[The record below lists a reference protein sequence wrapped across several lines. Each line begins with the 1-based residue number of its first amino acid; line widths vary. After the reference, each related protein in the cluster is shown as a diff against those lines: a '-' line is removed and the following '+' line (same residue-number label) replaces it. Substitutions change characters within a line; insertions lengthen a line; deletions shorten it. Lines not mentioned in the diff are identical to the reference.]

1 MELSL
6 ILSDDTETYQAI
18 LGQFIESSAA
28 ETHADRILAQQAAET
43 ATNSANSA
51 LDSAG
56 QAAQSAAAS
65 ADSATQASASA
76 AAASTSEQH
85 ASQYATAAQAASTDA
100 AGSASSAAS
109 SASSATLSA
118 TSAANSAT
126 AASVSEQNAA
136 ATLANALKKAN
147 NLSDV
152 ADAATALANLGGA
165 PKANPTFTGNVGV
178 PTRAAGDNG
187 NYAASTAF
195 VAASFLPRTGGT
207 LTGTLLLNGPTQG
220 SIPSV
225 QFQLNGKSQWGVG
238 DNGGGWFVCSRYD
251 ANGSWINDPLQL
263 DPSGKT
269 WINGDA
275 QVGGSLLLGNSR
287 GICFKRTDG
296 NYHIAMQLTAD
307 SGNNTDIINCD
318 GGGRI
323 RFLNEAYNAELGWFD
338 NNGNFWARGDIQGF
352 SDRRVKS
359 NIKRIKGAMAKVR
372 ELVGVTFTRRRSK
385 DKTRHMG
392 FIAQDVEPIVPEVVH
407 TDEKG
412 MKSIAYAN
420 MTALL
425 AEALKELDE
434 RVAALEA
441 GE

>member
-109 SASSATLSA
+109 SASSASLSA

-152 ADAATALANLGGA
+152 ANAATALANLGGA
-165 PKANPTFTGNVGV
+165 PKASPTFTGNVGV
-178 PTRAAGDNG
+178 PTRAVGDSTDN
-187 NYAASTAF
+187 AASTKF
-195 VAASFLPRTGGT
+195 VATSFLPLSGGSVSGQSWFNGGLYFPWAEIGNAATVSTPFLDFHSSGSGNDYDVRFIATGGASATGLGNLDFYGQAFT
-207 LTGTLLLNGPTQG
+207 LMNG
-220 SIPSV
+220 V
-225 QFQLNGKSQWGVG
+225 
-238 DNGGGWFVCSRYD
+238 
-251 ANGSWINDPLQL
+251 LQ
-263 DPSGKT
+263 
-269 WINGDA
+269 
-275 QVGGSLLLGNSR
+275 LGNSS
-287 GICFKRTDG
+287 GIYFKRTNG
-296 NYHIAMQLTAD
+296 TYHIAMQLTAD
-307 SGNNTDIINCD
+307 SSNNTDIINCD

-323 RFLNEAYNAELGWFD
+323 RFINDAYNAELGWFD

>member
-6 ILSDDTETYQAI
+6 ILSDETETYQAI

-28 ETHADRILAQQAAET
+28 ETRADRILAQQAAET

-56 QAAQSAAAS
+56 KAAQSAAAS

-165 PKANPTFTGNVGV
+165 PKASPTFIGNVGV
-178 PTRAAGDNG
+178 PTRTAGDSTDN
-187 NYAASTAF
+187 AASTKF
-195 VAASFLPRTGGT
+195 VATSFLPLAGGVPMTGNLPINAPDTAHFLGVVWQLAGKNRWSLQSNGNIDFTLSKYNADGSWNYDPVVVGQNGAVQLFVRSGAWCQVLSDNTYSVLSLVTANGFRMQMRASQNVGTEWVNSANSAINMT
-207 LTGTLLLNGPTQG
+207 LT
-220 SIPSV
+220 
-225 QFQLNGKSQWGVG
+225 
-238 DNGGGWFVCSRYD
+238 
-251 ANGSWINDPLQL
+251 
-263 DPSGKT
+263 
-269 WINGDA
+269 
-275 QVGGSLLLGNSR
+275 
-287 GICFKRTDG
+287 
-296 NYHIAMQLTAD
+296 
-307 SGNNTDIINCD
+307 D
-318 GGGRI
+318 GGD
-323 RFLNEAYNAELGWFD
+323 LNVRGNVTAY
-338 NNGNFWARGDIQGF
+338 

-359 NIKRIKGAMAKVR
+359 NIKRIKDAMAKVR

>member
-28 ETHADRILAQQAAET
+28 ETRADRILAQQAAET

-65 ADSATQASASA
+65 ADSATQAAASA

-85 ASQYATAAQAASTDA
+85 ASQYATAAQVASTDA

-109 SASSATLSA
+109 SATSATLSA

-178 PTRAAGDNG
+178 PTRAVGDSTDN
-187 NYAASTAF
+187 AASTKF
-195 VAASFLPRTGGT
+195 VATSFLPRTGGALSGVLNADYGVYMPWAEIGSFGT
-207 LTGTLLLNGPTQG
+207 AQASYIDFHSSGTGNDYDVRLIAT
-220 SIPSV
+220 
-225 QFQLNGKSQWGVG
+225 
-238 DNGGGWFVCSRYD
+238 GGGS
-251 ANGSWINDPLQL
+251 ANGQGNL
-263 DPSGKT
+263 DFYGQAFT
-269 WINGDA
+269 CMNGI
-275 QVGGSLLLGNSR
+275 VRLGNSR
-287 GICFKRTDG
+287 GIYFKRTDG
-296 NYHIAMQLTAD
+296 TYHIAMQLTSD
-307 SGNNTDIINCD
+307 SSNNTDIINCD

-323 RFLNEAYNAELGWFD
+323 RFINDAYNAELGWFD

-385 DKTRHMG
+385 DKARHMG

>member
-6 ILSDDTETYQAI
+6 ILSDETETYQAI

-65 ADSATQASASA
+65 ADSATQASTSA

-100 AGSASSAAS
+100 AGSASSAAG
-109 SASSATLSA
+109 SASSAAVSA
-118 TSAANSAT
+118 TNAANSAT
-126 AASVSEQNAA
+126 AASISEQNAA

-165 PKANPTFTGNVGV
+165 PKASPTFIGNVGV
-178 PTRAAGDNG
+178 PTRTAGDSTDN
-187 NYAASTAF
+187 AASTKF
-195 VAASFLPRTGGT
+195 VATGFLPRTGGVPMTGNLPINAPDTAHILGVVWQLAGTNRWSLQSNINSAFT
-207 LTGTLLLNGPTQG
+207 LSKYNADGSWNYDPVVVGQNGAVQL
-220 SIPSV
+220 SV
-225 QFQLNGKSQWGVG
+225 RS
-238 DNGGGWFVCSRYD
+238 GGWCQVLSDNVYSVLSLVT
-251 ANGSWINDPLQL
+251 ANGFCMQMRASQN
-263 DPSGKT
+263 
-269 WINGDA
+269 
-275 QVGGSLLLGNSR
+275 VGTEWVNSA
-287 GICFKRTDG
+287 
-296 NYHIAMQLTAD
+296 NTAV
-307 SGNNTDIINCD
+307 NMTLYD
-318 GGGRI
+318 GGDLLVRG
-323 RFLNEAYNAELGWFD
+323 NVTAY
-338 NNGNFWARGDIQGF
+338 

-372 ELVGVTFTRRRSK
+372 ELVGVTFTRRRSE

-392 FIAQDVEPIVPEVVH
+392 FIAQDVEPIVPEVVR

>member
-6 ILSDDTETYQAI
+6 ILSDETETYQAI

-28 ETHADRILAQQAAET
+28 ETRADRILAQQAAET
-43 ATNSANSA
+43 ATNCANSA

-56 QAAQSAAAS
+56 KAAQSAAAS
-65 ADSATQASASA
+65 ADSATQAAASA

-100 AGSASSAAS
+100 AGSASSAAG
-109 SASSATLSA
+109 SASAAALSA
-118 TSAANSAT
+118 TNAANSAT
-126 AASVSEQNAA
+126 AASISEQNAE

-178 PTRAAGDNG
+178 PTRTAGDSTDN
-187 NYAASTAF
+187 AASTKF
-195 VAASFLPRTGGT
+195 VAASYFPLSGGHVNGQSWLDGGVNTPWVELGNPSSVGTPYIDFHSSGTGNDYDVRLIATGG
-207 LTGTLLLNGPTQG
+207 G
-220 SIPSV
+220 S
-225 QFQLNGKSQWGVG
+225 
-238 DNGGGWFVCSRYD
+238 
-251 ANGSWINDPLQL
+251 ANGQGNL
-263 DPSGKT
+263 DFYGQAFT
-269 WINGDA
+269 CMNGI
-275 QVGGSLLLGNSR
+275 VRLGNSR
-287 GICFKRTDG
+287 GIYFKRTDG
-296 NYHIAMQLTAD
+296 NYHIAMQLTAE
-307 SGNNTDIINCD
+307 NNTDIINCD

-323 RFLNEAYNAELGWFD
+323 RFINDAYNAELGWFN
-338 NNGNFWARGDIQGF
+338 NNGDFWARGNVSAY

-425 AEALKELDE
+425 AEAMKDLDK

-441 GE
+441 RK

>member
-136 ATLANALKKAN
+136 ATLTNALKKAN

-165 PKANPTFTGNVGV
+165 PKASPTFTGNVGV
-178 PTRAAGDNG
+178 PTRAVGDSTDN
-187 NYAASTAF
+187 AASTKF
-195 VAASFLPRTGGT
+195 VATSFLPRIGGT
-207 LTGTLLLNGPTQG
+207 LTGTLVLDASTQANWLSLRWQLAGKDQWALQPNSTADFTLSRFNTDGTFESNLVIFPHIGGTRPIVFQKNVQITTGTMFIGGPAYGGETDYIMQNTNTYGQLFLNTSGAHG
-220 SIPSV
+220 
-225 QFQLNGKSQWGVG
+225 F
-238 DNGGGWFVCSRYD
+238 YD
-251 ANGSWINDPLQL
+251 A
-263 DPSGKT
+263 T
-269 WINGDA
+269 R
-275 QVGGSLLLGNSR
+275 SLIRYSSD
-287 GICFKRTDG
+287 T
-296 NYHIAMQLTAD
+296 
-307 SGNNTDIINCD
+307 SGNFTATGNITAYSDESLKTDWADLPDDII
-318 GGGRI
+318 
-323 RFLNEAYNAELGWFD
+323 E
-338 NNGNFWARGDIQGF
+338 Q
-352 SDRRVKS
+352 
-359 NIKRIKGAMAKVR
+359 MA
-372 ELVGVTFTRRRSK
+372 GVLSGTFTRIDTGARQVGVGAKSLRNVMPEAV
-385 DKTRHMG
+385 MG
-392 FIAQDVEPIVPEVVH
+392 GEKLSVAYGNAALALCVKLSQRVVEL
-407 TDEKG
+407 TK
-412 MKSIAYAN
+412 
-420 MTALL
+420 
-425 AEALKELDE
+425 

-441 GE
+441 GK

>member
-6 ILSDDTETYQAI
+6 ILSDDTESYVAI

-65 ADSATQASASA
+65 ADSAANAAASA

-85 ASQYATAAQAASTDA
+85 ASQYAAAAQSASTDAASSASSA
-100 AGSASSAAS
+100 AGSASSAAV
-109 SASSATLSA
+109 SATN
-118 TSAANSAT
+118 AANSAT
-126 AASVSEQNAA
+126 AASISEQNAA

-152 ADAATALANLGGA
+152 ADAVAALANLGGA

-207 LTGTLLLNGPTQG
+207 MTGWVGFNGSTQASVPNITFGLNGVTQWMINDNGNADFTVSKNKTDG
-220 SIPSV
+220 SWDYDPVVVGKNGNI
-225 QFQLNGKSQWGVG
+225 QFQVRSGA
-238 DNGGGWFVCSRYD
+238 WFNVLSDQVYSVLSLGT
-251 ANGSWINDPLQL
+251 ANGFRMQMRASQN
-263 DPSGKT
+263 
-269 WINGDA
+269 
-275 QVGGSLLLGNSR
+275 VGTEWVNSANSAVNM
-287 GICFKRTDG
+287 TL
-296 NYHIAMQLTAD
+296 Y
-307 SGNNTDIINCD
+307 D
-318 GGGRI
+318 GGDLLVR
-323 RFLNEAYNAELGWFD
+323 
-338 NNGNFWARGDIQGF
+338 GNMTAF

-372 ELVGVTFTRRRSK
+372 ALVGVTFTRRRSE

-392 FIAQDVEPIVPEVVH
+392 FIAQDVEPIVPEVVR

-420 MTALL
+420 LTALL
-425 AEALKELDE
+425 AEAMKDLD
-434 RVAALEA
+434 
-441 GE
+441 

>member
-6 ILSDDTETYQAI
+6 ILSDETETYQAI

-65 ADSATQASASA
+65 ADSAADAAASAG
-76 AAASTSEQH
+76 AASTSEQH
-85 ASQYATAAQAASTDA
+85 ASQYAAAAQSASTDA
-100 AGSASSAAS
+100 ASSASGAAGSASAA
-109 SASSATLSA
+109 ALSA
-118 TSAANSAT
+118 TNAANSAT
-126 AASVSEQNAA
+126 AASISEQNAA

-178 PTRAAGDNG
+178 PTRTAGDSTDN
-187 NYAASTAF
+187 AASTKF
-195 VAASFLPRTGGT
+195 VAASFLPRTGGAM
-207 LTGTLLLNGPTQG
+207 TGPLWLNGSAQSAVPN
-220 SIPSV
+220 II
-225 QFQLNGKSQWGVG
+225 FELNGVPQILVNDNASADFTVSRCKADGSWDYDHLILAKNGAAQINVRSGSPFTLASDAVYSVLSLVTANGFRTQMRASQNVG
-238 DNGGGWFVCSRYD
+238 TEWVNSANTAVNMTLYD
-251 ANGSWINDPLQL
+251 ANGD
-263 DPSGKT
+263 
-269 WINGDA
+269 
-275 QVGGSLLLGNSR
+275 LLV
-287 GICFKRTDG
+287 
-296 NYHIAMQLTAD
+296 
-307 SGNNTDIINCD
+307 
-318 GGGRI
+318 
-323 RFLNEAYNAELGWFD
+323 
-338 NNGNFWARGDIQGF
+338 RGDVKAF

-434 RVAALEA
+434 RVATLEA
-441 GE
+441 K

>member
-6 ILSDDTETYQAI
+6 ILSDETETYQAI

-28 ETHADRILAQQAAET
+28 ETRADRILAQQAAET

-65 ADSATQASASA
+65 ADSATQAAASA

-100 AGSASSAAS
+100 AGSASSATG
-109 SASSATLSA
+109 SASSAAVSA
-118 TSAANSAT
+118 TNAANSAT
-126 AASVSEQNAA
+126 AASISEQNAA

-152 ADAATALANLGGA
+152 ANAATALANLGGA
-165 PKANPTFTGNVGV
+165 PKASPTFTGNVGV
-178 PTRAAGDNG
+178 PTRTAGDSTDN
-187 NYAASTAF
+187 AASTKF
-195 VAASFLPRTGGT
+195 VATGFLPRTGGT
-207 LTGTLLLNGPTQG
+207 LTAALGLNGSSQA
-220 SIPSV
+220 SV
-225 QFQLNGKSQWGVG
+225 PNIQFQLNGVTQWMINDNAYG
-238 DNGGGWFVCSRYD
+238 DFTVSYLKGD
-251 ANGSWINDPLQL
+251 GSWDSDML
-263 DPSGKT
+263 
-269 WINGDA
+269 A
-275 QVGGSLLLGNSR
+275 LGNAG
-287 GICFKRTDG
+287 GITLNVRSGWLDVNSNQAYTPFRLRTGNGYQTIMRASQGNSSTEWVNSANTAVNMTLTDG
-296 NYHIAMQLTAD
+296 
-307 SGNNTDIINCD
+307 
-318 GGGRI
+318 
-323 RFLNEAYNAELGWFD
+323 
-338 NNGNFWARGDIQGF
+338 GDLIVRSDVKAF

>member
-6 ILSDDTETYQAI
+6 ILSDDTESYVAI

-56 QAAQSAAAS
+56 KAALSAAAS
-65 ADSATQASASA
+65 ADSAADAAASAG
-76 AAASTSEQH
+76 AASTSEQH
-85 ASQYATAAQAASTDA
+85 ASQYAAAAQSASTD
-100 AGSASSAAS
+100 AAS
-109 SASSATLSA
+109 SASSAAGSASAAALSA
-118 TSAANSAT
+118 TNAANSAT
-126 AASVSEQNAA
+126 AASISEQNAA
-136 ATLANALKKAN
+136 ATLTNALKKAN

-178 PTRAAGDNG
+178 PTRAAGDNS

-195 VAASFLPRTGGT
+195 VAASYFPLSGAHVNGQSWFDAGISFPWAEIGNPGSVQTPFLDFHSSGTNNDYDVRLIATGGT
-207 LTGTLLLNGPTQG
+207 ATFGQGNLDFYGQAFTCMNG
-220 SIPSV
+220 IV
-225 QFQLNGKSQWGVG
+225 
-238 DNGGGWFVCSRYD
+238 R
-251 ANGSWINDPLQL
+251 
-263 DPSGKT
+263 
-269 WINGDA
+269 
-275 QVGGSLLLGNSR
+275 LGNSR
-287 GICFKRTDG
+287 GIYFKRTDG
-296 NYHIAMQLTAD
+296 NYHIAMQLTSD

-323 RFLNEAYNAELGWFD
+323 RFINDAYNAELGWFN
-338 NNGNFWARGDIQGF
+338 NNGDFWARGDVQAF

-359 NIKRIKGAMAKVR
+359 NIKRIKDAMAKVR
-372 ELVGVTFTRRRSK
+372 ALVGVTFTRRRSK

-425 AEALKELDE
+425 AEAMKDLDK

-441 GE
+441 RK